1 MRRHDR
7 PHRHESRA
15 NGPRP
20 APPLRFSLAMAL
32 AIPLVAMLLL
42 SPAGPPLLVGLAG
55 ISLAAFGL

>member
-7 PHRHESRA
+7 PSRHEPHA

-32 AIPLVAMLLL
+32 AVPLMALFLL
-42 SPAGPPLLVGLAG
+42 SPAAPALLLGLAAL
-55 ISLAAFGL
+55 SLAAFGL